1 MDSSRFVSLYQSLI
15 LYYPAAALKSERERM
30 IERRIDTDGHDRK
43 FKVWV
48 DWYPGGESILVAITP
63 EYMSY
68 SLSPVLSSVQNK

>member
-1 MDSSRFVSLYQSLI
+1 
-15 LYYPAAALKSERERM
+15 M

-48 DWYPGGESILVAITP
+48 DWCPGGESILVSISP

-68 SLSPVLSSVQNK
+68 SLSPVLSSVQNNLQQITNIHCQNPS

>member
-1 MDSSRFVSLYQSLI
+1 
-15 LYYPAAALKSERERM
+15 M

-48 DWYPGGESILVAITP
+48 DWCPGGESILVSISP

-68 SLSPVLSSVQNK
+68 SPSPVLSSVQNK

>member
-1 MDSSRFVSLYQSLI
+1 
-15 LYYPAAALKSERERM
+15 M
-30 IERRIDTDGHDRK
+30 IERRIDTDVHDRK

-48 DWYPGGESILVAITP
+48 DWYPGAESILVAISP